1 MEVVVSGTT
10 VTAIQKAG
18 VVGAGGGGFPSHI
31 KAAASADVVLANGAE
46 CEPLLRADSEL
57 MALDPAR
64 VVRGLSLIRESVG
77 AKRAVIALKKKNG
90 RAMDAI
96 AGALRDDGGIELMPL
111 ANIYPA
117 GDEFLLVFEATGR
130 VVPEGGIPPD
140 VGVVVNNV
148 TTLVQVA
155 DAVEGRP
162 VTDRMVSVQGEVRSP
177 GTFVAPIG
185 TSLDGLIE
193 EAGGLFMLMEFVE
206 GTSLQTLIDR
216 GAASL
221 QTGLGILLKVALG
234 LKAIHGQG
242 LVHRDLKPDNI
253 MVARG
258 RDGADVVKVVDFGIA
273 KAMTGEEGQ
282 KVTRTGLVVGTPE
295 YMSPEQLS
303 GDVLNGRSDI
313 YSLALVFFRMVT
325 GALPFQAES
334 SQETMIKRLTDDPL
348 KLSEVAPDAGWPP
361 RLQGVMDRA
370 LERMPADRY
379 ESAALFARD
388 TLDAVRGAG
397 RPVVGVDTEGA
408 TEVIGAG
415 GVTEQLPNTRVSG
428 GPEENT
434 PQTPVPATSAPAL
447 RTRKKPVAAI
457 AVAAVVVV
465 VGGGIGVT
473 MIGRGG
479 NEAGA
484 GAEPTEAMDSARSV
498 QDETGQ
504 PGDTELTFGS
514 GCDTPR
520 QGPGRQPAGQD
531 RAVTTPVEAEAQEPP
546 LDTVALRTELDALFF
561 EDVEDAARRPA
572 ARQRAQ
578 QIYDDPRAPAALR
591 AQAAGVMGQAYWVEE
606 RMTEACRWFR
616 LADRLDPNNRAY
628 TTPLTTVCAS

>member
-1 MEVVVSGTT
+1 MKTCPVCSSEWPDDTRFCPKDGSTLRVAEGADLIGSIIADRYHIEKKLGEGGMGAVYLGEHVRMGRKSAIKVMTQSMASDPEAIARFNREAANAARINHPNVCAIYDFGETEDGTIYLAMEFIEGEALSDT
-10 VTAIQKAG
+10 
-18 VVGAGGGGFPSHI
+18 
-31 KAAASADVVLANGAE
+31 
-46 CEPLLRADSEL
+46 LRRDG
-57 MALDPAR
+57 ALD
-64 VVRGLSLIRESVG
+64 LD
-77 AKRAVIALKKKNG
+77 RAAEILRQAGEAL
-90 RAMDAI
+90 
-96 AGALRDDGGIELMPL
+96 
-111 ANIYPA
+111 
-117 GDEFLLVFEATGR
+117 
-130 VVPEGGIPPD
+130 
-140 VGVVVNNV
+140 
-148 TTLVQVA
+148 Q
-155 DAVEGRP
+155 
-162 VTDRMVSVQGEVRSP
+162 
-177 GTFVAPIG
+177 
-185 TSLDGLIE
+185 
-193 EAGGLFMLMEFVE
+193 
-206 GTSLQTLIDR
+206 
-216 GAASL
+216 AAHD
-221 QTGLGILLKVALG
+221 LGI
-234 LKAIHGQG
+234 
-242 LVHRDLKPDNI
+242 VHRDLKPDNI
-253 MVARG
+253 MVARA
-258 RDGADVVKVVDFGIA
+258 RDGTDVVKVVDFGIA

-388 TLDAVRGAG
+388 ALDAVRGAG

-408 TEVIGAG
+408 TEIIGAG
-415 GVTEQLPNTRVSG
+415 GVTEKLPNTRVSG
-428 GPEENT
+428 GPEETT

-504 PGDTELTFGS
+504 PGGAELESESGS
-514 GCDTPR
+514 DTPR

>member
-1 MEVVVSGTT
+1 MKTCPVCSSEWPDDTRFCPKDGST
-10 VTAIQKAG
+10 
-18 VVGAGGGGFPSHI
+18 
-31 KAAASADVVLANGAE
+31 
-46 CEPLLRADSEL
+46 LRAAEGADLIGSIVADRYHIEKKL
-57 MALDPAR
+57 GEGGMGTVYLGEHVKMGRKSAIKVMTQSMASDP
-64 VVRGLSLIRESVG
+64 E
-77 AKRAVIALKKKNG
+77 
-90 RAMDAI
+90 AI
-96 AGALRDDGGIELMPL
+96 ARFNREAANAARINHPNVCAIYDFGETEDGTIYLAMEFIEGETLSDMQRREGALEL
-111 ANIYPA
+111 
-117 GDEFLLVFEATGR
+117 
-130 VVPEGGIPPD
+130 
-140 VGVVVNNV
+140 
-148 TTLVQVA
+148 
-155 DAVEGRP
+155 
-162 VTDRMVSVQGEVRSP
+162 DR
-177 GTFVAPIG
+177 
-185 TSLDGLIE
+185 
-193 EAGGLFMLMEFVE
+193 
-206 GTSLQTLIDR
+206 
-216 GAASL
+216 AAEIL
-221 QTGLGILLKVALG
+221 RQTGEALQAAHDLGI
-234 LKAIHGQG
+234 
-242 LVHRDLKPDNI
+242 VHRDLKPDNI
-253 MVARG
+253 MVARA
-258 RDGADVVKVVDFGIA
+258 RDGTDVVKVVDFGIA

-388 TLDAVRGAG
+388 ALDAVRGAG

-415 GVTEQLPNTRVSG
+415 GVTEQLPSTRVSG
-428 GPEENT
+428 GPEETT

-484 GAEPTEAMDSARSV
+484 GAEPTEAMDSARLV
-498 QDETGQ
+498 QGESGQ
-504 PGDTELTFGS
+504 PGGAELEAESGS
-514 GCDTPR
+514 DAPQ

-628 TTPLTTVCAS
+628 TPPLTTVCAS